1 VVDVLNRFYVPV
13 YLSNEDYHG
22 DSAIVTKD
30 ERLAWQKIYHDALKE
45 KRSAGSVCVYLVDG
59 DSKGLA
65 SMIVSTAAS
74 KDNLLKLLETTAE
87 KLKVEGGKPIVPP
100 VRQNPAPRVTDSDL
114 LLYLV
119 ARSDQRGS
127 WGEFPSENWIVLKE
141 KEWQAWLP
149 DSLKPGARHSVPG
162 AEVAKLLTYFFPQ
175 TEICNFG
182 KAFDPDG
189 PYKHHIDNIVLKSKV
204 LSREAD
210 IVRIRLD
217 GQLKLKHTFYPNRDD
232 TNYAESTMLGYLE
245 LNARSNRVV
254 RFGLATSSGRY
265 GNRGFSVAVRKE

>member
-1 VVDVLNRFYVPV
+1 MNRFYVPV

-22 DSAIVTKD
+22 DSAVVPKD

-74 KDNLLKLLETTAE
+74 KDNLLKLLEATAA
-87 KLKVEGGKPIVPP
+87 KLKVEGGKPIVQPAT
-100 VRQNPAPRVTDSDL
+100 QNPAPRVADSDL

-119 ARSDQRGS
+119 ARADQRGS
-127 WGEFPSENWIVLKE
+127 WGEFPSENWIVLKQ

-149 DSLKPGARHSVPG
+149 DSLKPGAVHDVP
-162 AEVAKLLTYFFPQ
+162 ASEAARLLTYFFPQ

-189 PYKHHIDNIVLKSKV
+189 PYKHRIDTITLKSIV

-210 IVRIRLD
+210 VVRIRLD

-232 TNYAESTMLGYLE
+232 TNYAESTIVGYLE
-245 LNARSNRVV
+245 MNTKSSRIV
-254 RFGLATSSGRY
+254 RFGLATSSARY
-265 GNRGFSVAVRKE
+265 GNRAFSVAVRNE